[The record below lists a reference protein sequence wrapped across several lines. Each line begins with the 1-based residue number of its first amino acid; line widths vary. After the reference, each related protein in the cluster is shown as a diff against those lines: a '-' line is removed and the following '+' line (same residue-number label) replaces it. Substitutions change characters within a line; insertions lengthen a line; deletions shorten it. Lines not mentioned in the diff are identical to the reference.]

1 MTWLPR
7 FFERLRFFDFL
18 MIELVISL
26 LRGSVKGFGDLLE
39 SLRVTALIKVWATVS
54 VSELCAR
61 YLPVPDGVALP
72 LLLLLLRSLPYEDF
86 DRL

>member
-18 MIELVISL
+18 MMELVISL

-39 SLRVTALIKVWATVS
+39 SLRVTALIKV
-54 VSELCAR
+54 
-61 YLPVPDGVALP
+61 
-72 LLLLLLRSLPYEDF
+72 
-86 DRL
+86 